1 MVSEINSINR
11 YRKGEVSLW
20 AAARDAE
27 CSLEEFKEILRS
39 KGVVI
44 RTSSTKQE
52 SDTRLKRFFSE

>member
-1 MVSEINSINR
+1 MVSEANSISKYKR
-11 YRKGEVSLW
+11 GEVSLW
-20 AAARDAE
+20 ASARDAG

-44 RTSSTKQE
+44 RLSSTKQE